1 MKSQYRLITR
11 PHITEKVLL
20 LKEDG
25 NKVVFK
31 IRKDTNKIELKN
43 AIESIFNV
51 TVEAINTLTVKGK
64 KKRLGRYEGRKSDWK
79 KAIVTLK
86 EGDTIEYFEGA

>member
-1 MKSQYRLITR
+1 MKSQYNLITR

-20 LKEDG
+20 LKEKG

-31 IRKDTNKIELKN
+31 IRKDTNKIELKI
-43 AIESIFNV
+43 AIESLFSV
-51 TVEAINTLTVKGK
+51 TVESINTLTVKGK
-64 KKRLGRYEGRKSDWK
+64 KKRLGRHEGRRADWK

>member
-1 MKSQYRLITR
+1 MKSQFNLITR
-11 PHITEKVLL
+11 PHITEKVML
-20 LKEDG
+20 LKEEG
-25 NKVVFK
+25 NKVVFR
-31 IRKDTNKIELKN
+31 IRRDTNKIELKK
-43 AIESIFNV
+43 AIESMFNV

-64 KKRLGRYEGRKSDWK
+64 KKRLGQHEGRRSDWK

>member
-1 MKSQYRLITR
+1 MKSQYSLINR

-20 LKEDG
+20 LKEEG
-25 NKVVFK
+25 NKVVFR

-43 AIESIFNV
+43 AIESMFNV
-51 TVEAINTLTVKGK
+51 TVEAINTLNVKGK
-64 KKRLGRYEGRKSDWK
+64 KKRLGRHEGRKSDWK

>member
-1 MKSQYRLITR
+1 MKNEFNFISKPY
-11 PHITEKVLL
+11 ITEKVLFL
-20 LKEDG
+20 YEEQ

-31 IRKDTNKIELKN
+31 ISKTVNKIELKK
-43 AIESIFNV
+43 ALESIFNV
-51 TVEAINTLTVKGK
+51 TVESVNTLNIRGK
-64 KKRLGRYEGRKSDWK
+64 KKRLGRWEGMRSDWK

>member
-1 MKSQYRLITR
+1 MKSQFNLITR

-20 LKEDG
+20 LKEEG
-25 NKVVFK
+25 NKVVFR
-31 IRKDTNKIELKN
+31 IRKDTNKIELKK
-43 AIESIFNV
+43 AIEAMFNV
-51 TVEAINTLTVKGK
+51 TVETINTLTVRGK
-64 KKRLGRYEGRKSDWK
+64 KKRLGRYEGKRSDWK

>member
-1 MKSQYRLITR
+1 MKNQFNLINR

-20 LKEDG
+20 LKEEG
-25 NKVVFK
+25 NKVVFR
-31 IRKDTNKIELKN
+31 IRKDANKIELKS
-43 AIESIFNV
+43 AIESMFNV

-64 KKRLGRYEGRKSDWK
+64 KKRLGRHEGKKSDWK

>member
-1 MKSQYRLITR
+1 MKNQFGFISKPY
-11 PHITEKVLL
+11 ITEKVLL
-20 LKEDG
+20 LNEEH

-31 IRKDTNKIELKN
+31 IDKTVNKIELKK

-51 TVEAINTLTVKGK
+51 TVEAINTLNVRGK
-64 KKRLGRYEGRKSDWK
+64 KKRLGRWEGRRADWK

>member
-1 MKSQYRLITR
+1 MKSQFNMIRK

-20 LKEDG
+20 LKEEC

-31 IRKDTNKIELKN
+31 VGKDTNKIELKN
-43 AIESIFNV
+43 AIESIFKV
-51 TVEAINTLTVKGK
+51 TVEKIATINVKGK
-64 KKRLGRYEGRKSDWK
+64 KKRQGRWEGKRADWK

>member
-1 MKSQYRLITR
+1 MKSQFCLISR
-11 PHITEKVLL
+11 PYITEKVLL
-20 LKEDG
+20 LKEEG
-25 NKVVFK
+25 NKVVFRIYK
-31 IRKDTNKIELKN
+31 STNKIELKN

-51 TVEAINTLTVKGK
+51 SVEKINTLNIKGK
-64 KKRLGRYEGRKSDWK
+64 KKRLGRHEGKRPDWK

>member
-1 MKSQYRLITR
+1 MKNHFGFISKPY
-11 PHITEKVLL
+11 ITEKVLTL
-20 LKEDG
+20 NEEQ

-31 IRKDTNKIELKN
+31 IDKTVNKIELKK

-51 TVEAINTLTVKGK
+51 TVESINTLNVRGK
-64 KKRLGRYEGRKSDWK
+64 KKRLGKWEGRRADWK
-79 KAIVTLK
+79 KAVVTLK

>member
-1 MKSQYRLITR
+1 MKSQFNLISK
-11 PHITEKVLL
+11 PYITEKVLF
-20 LKEDG
+20 LKEEG
-25 NKVVFK
+25 NKVVFRINK
-31 IRKDTNKIELKN
+31 NTNKIELKN

-51 TVEAINTLTVKGK
+51 SVENINTLNVKGK
-64 KKRLGRYEGRKSDWK
+64 KKRLGRYEGKRPDWK

>member
-1 MKSQYRLITR
+1 MKNQFGFISKPY
-11 PHITEKVLL
+11 ITEKVLF
-20 LKEDG
+20 LKEEQ

-31 IRKDTNKIELKN
+31 VDKTVNKIELKK

-51 TVEAINTLTVKGK
+51 TVEAVNTLNVSGK
-64 KKRLGRYEGRKSDWK
+64 KKRLGKWEGRRADWK
-79 KAIVTLK
+79 KAVVTLK

>member
-1 MKSQYRLITR
+1 MKNQFGFISNPY
-11 PHITEKVLL
+11 ITEKVLFL
-20 LKEDG
+20 NEEQ

-31 IRKDTNKIELKN
+31 IDRTVNKIELKK

-51 TVEAINTLTVKGK
+51 TVEAINTLNVRGK
-64 KKRLGRYEGRKSDWK
+64 KKRLGKWEGRRADWK
-79 KAIVTLK
+79 KAVVTLK

>member
-1 MKSQYRLITR
+1 MKSQFNLITK

-25 NKVVFK
+25 NKVVFR
-31 IRKDTNKIELKN
+31 IRKDSNKIELKN

-51 TVEAINTLTVKGK
+51 TVENINTMNVKGK
-64 KKRLGRYEGRKSDWK
+64 KKRLGRHEGRKSDWK

>member
-1 MKSQYRLITR
+1 MKSQFGLISK
-11 PHITEKVLL
+11 PYITEKVLL
-20 LKEDG
+20 LKEEG
-25 NKVVFK
+25 NKVVFQ

-43 AIESIFNV
+43 AVESIFNV
-51 TVEAINTLTVKGK
+51 KVESINTLNVKGK
-64 KKRLGRYEGRKSDWK
+64 KKRLGKHEGKRADWK

>member
-1 MKSQYRLITR
+1 MKSQYNLINR

-20 LKEDG
+20 LKEEG
-25 NKVVFK
+25 NKVVFR

-43 AIESIFNV
+43 AIESMFNV
-51 TVEAINTLTVKGK
+51 TVEAINTLNVKGK
-64 KKRLGRYEGRKSDWK
+64 KKRLGRHEGRKSGWK

>member
-43 AIESIFNV
+43 AIESLFNV
-51 TVEAINTLTVKGK
+51 TVEAVNTMMVKGK
-64 KKRLGRYEGRKSDWK
+64 KKRLGRHEGRKSDWK

>member
-1 MKSQYRLITR
+1 MKNQYNLITK

-20 LKEDG
+20 LKEEG

-31 IRKDTNKIELKN
+31 IRKDTNKIELKT
-43 AIESIFNV
+43 AIESMFNV
-51 TVEAINTLTVKGK
+51 TVEAINTLTVRGK
-64 KKRLGRYEGRKSDWK
+64 KKRLGRHEGRKSDWK
-79 KAIVTLK
+79 KAVVTLK

>member
-20 LKEDG
+20 LKEEG
-25 NKVVFK
+25 NKVVFR

-51 TVEAINTLTVKGK
+51 TVEAINTMTVKGK

>member
-1 MKSQYRLITR
+1 MKSQFRMIER
-11 PHITEKVLL
+11 PYITEKVVLM
-20 LKEDG
+20 KEQE

-31 IRKDTNKIELKN
+31 VRKDSNKVELKK
-43 AIESIFNV
+43 AIEAIFNV
-51 TVEAINTLTVKGK
+51 KVEKVSTISVKGK
-64 KKRLGRYEGRKSDWK
+64 KKRQGRWEGKRADWK